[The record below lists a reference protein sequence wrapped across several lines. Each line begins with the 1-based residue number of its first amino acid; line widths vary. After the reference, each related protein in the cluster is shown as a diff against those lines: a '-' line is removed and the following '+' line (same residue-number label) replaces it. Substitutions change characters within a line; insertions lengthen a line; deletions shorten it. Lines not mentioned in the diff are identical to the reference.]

1 MMPMKRHLSLL
12 VILSV
17 SLLLAACASKPALSA
32 APPGGTW
39 SGDYGPDAERRE
51 PITVD
56 LRWEDANLRG
66 VVHAGTRSI
75 DLTTVSFKADTG
87 AIAMEFDTQ
96 GNYGQKVHYVIER
109 VCGGVVR
116 PEAYTDSRGNFSFI
130 VGGQNAAV
138 FADASVGGIGAGD
151 PRQQGGVSE
160 RSLTGCEI
168 RANLPGFL
176 SDSIILGFRGA
187 LDDPEIGVIHLQR
200 LANVEGYTFSLTT
213 ALAPKEARRAYEKG
227 LDGMKKKKWA
237 DAERDLSKSVQLYP
251 KYAVAWYELGRTYQ
265 QQKKL
270 DEANH
275 AHLEAI
281 KIDSK
286 FISPYGELATMA
298 AVQQKWDDVDQYTSQ
313 MLRLNPYVVPEIYF
327 YSAVAN
333 YNLQK
338 LDLAERRAREAA
350 KADAQHRIPRINHLL
365 GAILADKHDYKG
377 AAESLQIYLKYSPD
391 AKDAD
396 AVKQQLAE
404 IEKALAGER

>member
-1 MMPMKRHLSLL
+1 MIRMLYVRAVAAAIMTLTLSWLCL
-12 VILSV
+12 GQEPGGQQ
-17 SLLLAACASKPALSA
+17 APPPGQ
-32 APPGGTW
+32 PPGGGQQGGGAGRQPGNQPTFPDRGIQQPVPEISRPIYL
-39 SGDYGPDAERRE
+39 SGSVRLSDG
-51 PITVD
+51 
-56 LRWEDANLRG
+56 
-66 VVHAGTRSI
+66 SI
-75 DLTTVSFKADTG
+75 PPV
-87 AIAMEFDTQ
+87 
-96 GNYGQKVHYVIER
+96 NVVIER
-109 VCGGVVR
+109 VCNGVIR
-116 PEAYTDSRGNFSFI
+116 PEAYTDSKGNFNFM
-130 VGGQNAAV
+130 VGGQNSAV
-138 FADASVGGIGAGD
+138 FADASVASPSITGPGPQSGIN
-151 PRQQGGVSE
+151 E